1 MAKRGRPPAPDKPVV
16 FYLNLRL
23 YPGFDDALIEYLR
36 SAPPRLR
43 AQYVVRAMES
53 GSVVLSTSA
62 LSPHDAN
69 DELDFGGVWQ

>member
-1 MAKRGRPPAPDKPVV
+1 MAKRGRPPISDKPVV

-43 AQYVVRAMES
+43 AQYVVRAMQS
-53 GSVVLSTSA
+53 GTAALSASA
-62 LSPHDAN
+62 LPPQEAN
-69 DELDFGGVWQ
+69 DELEFDGVWQ